1 MCKILVLAGPP
12 ASGKSTYA
20 REYVKENPHSII
32 VSRDSIRQSFGE
44 YWVPERED
52 LISKVERDSVISGIQ
67 MGWDVVIDAT
77 NLNPKTIAKWEAVA
91 DEYKCEIVYKTF
103 WIPFN
108 EAVVRDRNPN
118 RSHPVGYKV
127 LFNFY
132 KKYNPDLLNDK
143 NWDFRYMAPRQLDKP
158 KAIIV
163 DVDGTIA
170 LRRGRSPY
178 DYEKCDTDEPEDRV
192 LQVVYDLHS
201 AGYEVL
207 FVSGREK
214 VGNCELKTSQWISNH
229 YAGTFRLFMRNEG
242 DHRADKLVKEEIY
255 HEYIEPNYDVVAVID
270 DRNQC
275 VDLWRSLGL
284 LALQSYYGD
293 F

>member
-1 MCKILVLAGPP
+1 MFFRGLRKT
-12 ASGKSTYA
+12 ASGKSTFA
-20 REYVKENPHSII
+20 KEYIKNNPHTII
-32 VSRDSIRQSFGE
+32 VCRDSIRSSFGE

-52 LISKVERDSVISGIQ
+52 LVSRVERENIISGIE

-77 NLNPKTIAKWEAVA
+77 NLNPKTIAKWEALA
-91 DEYKCEIVYKTF
+91 DQYKCDIEYKTF

-108 EAVVRDRNPN
+108 EAIQRDKNPD
-118 RSHPVGYKV
+118 RDHSVGYKV
-127 LFNFY
+127 LYNFY

-143 NWDFRYMAPRQLDKP
+143 NWDFRYIKPRTRTKP

-163 DVDGTIA
+163 DVDGTVA

-178 DYEKCDTDEPEDRV
+178 DYEKCDQDEPEERV
-192 LQVVYDLHS
+192 LQIVNDLGIN
-201 AGYEVL
+201 GYTVI

-214 VGNCELKTSQWISNH
+214 IGNCEEKTRKWLTDN
-229 YAGTFRLFMRNEG
+229 YGENFMLYMRSYG
-242 DHRADKLVKEEIY
+242 DHRPDKIVKEELY
-255 HEYIEPNYDVVAVID
+255 HTYIEPIYDVVAVFD

-275 VDLWRSLGL
+275 IDLWRSLGL